1 MHALTHPFPTG
12 RSADLGQAGW
22 VEVRAAEA
30 AVPVADERL
39 AVAQRL
45 EREVARRVG
54 RALDPLFADERARTA
69 VAPARIARDQAV
81 EKARI
86 ARASL
91 AGWWG
96 RGPDFRT
103 DARMGRGSG
112 GEEGVSQCRSGVV

>member
-30 AVPVADERL
+30 AVPVAEERL
-39 AVAQRL
+39 AVAERL

-69 VAPARIARDQAV
+69 VAQARIARDQAA
-81 EKARI
+81 ETARI

-91 AGWWG
+91 AEIG
-96 RGPDFRT
+96 R
-103 DARMGRGSG
+103 AN
-112 GEEGVSQCRSGVV
+112 V